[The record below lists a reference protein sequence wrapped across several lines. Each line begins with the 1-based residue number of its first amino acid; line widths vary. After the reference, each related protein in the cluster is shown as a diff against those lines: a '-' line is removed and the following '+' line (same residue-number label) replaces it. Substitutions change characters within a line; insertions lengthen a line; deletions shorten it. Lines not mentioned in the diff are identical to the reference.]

1 MGKPEAL
8 IEAVAQDLA
17 AFQMADEGVSLGE
30 ALDRLYESVTFDKL
44 SDPETGLYL
53 NGSAYVYELLRDEL
67 RVGHFIQ
74 VEV

>member
-1 MGKPEAL
+1 MGKAEAL

-17 AFQMADEGVSLGE
+17 ALQMADEGVSLSE

-53 NGSAYVYELLRDEL
+53 NSSAYVYELLRDEL
-67 RVGHFIQ
+67 RVGRFIQ